1 MAAFYKQVLAFCPAA
16 NVPGLT
22 ANNGRLMA
30 LGTACFRSNDVIA
43 GGHTLTEAEALRGR
57 RGVIGL

>member
-1 MAAFYKQVLAFCPAA
+1 
-16 NVPGLT
+16 
-22 ANNGRLMA
+22 MA

-43 GGHTLTEAEALRGR
+43 GGHTLTEAEALRDR